1 MKEKGMCWSGKR
13 ALQFLTMLGLVVGC
27 ASLLRSAQL
36 LPAYSKVLTL
46 GPGIEWRFHPLVVD
60 FNRDGH
66 PDLVAT
72 ARLVKPAL
80 HMWLGDGKGSFT
92 PAPPTWTDIGYAAL
106 ATGDINGDGFPDIVA
121 ASHLGDAQKLLN
133 HRNRRRSHWPWVT
146 LTRMAIR
153 ILWSTGTSAGRIRRT
168 ARTSTWVMAT
178 GDGKPRQLG

>member
-80 HMWLGDGKGSFT
+80 HMWLGGGKGSFT
-92 PAPPTWTDIGYAAL
+92 PAPPTWTDMGYAGL
-106 ATGDINGDGFPDIVA
+106 VSCDINGVVFPYIVVGSEFGLVYRFLSDRKGGF
-121 ASHLGDAQKLLN
+121 
-133 HRNRRRSHWPWVT
+133 T
-146 LTRMAIR
+146 
-153 ILWSTGTSAGRIRRT
+153 
-168 ARTSTWVMAT
+168 
-178 GDGKPRQLG
+178 